1 MLSVHLIRECHST
14 GQHNV
19 WYMTGPQSVL
29 VKWDQGVEVII
40 FIIII
45 TILKILQ
52 SLFSPKVEIDTAI
65 KEVHLIVCLL
75 DVLLFL
81 CRFNKECDFSTRWQP
96 IELWTLLLFMMYVS
110 GKHDNIWEFIKWQF
124 SLQLRSLLYFAQHNP
139 IKGKANWPQASFLL
153 SLAKKSITAW
163 RELFWLF
170 SQWTNFHLD
179 WLCWS

>member
-1 MLSVHLIRECHST
+1 M
-14 GQHNV
+14 
-19 WYMTGPQSVL
+19 MGPRSVL
-29 VKWDQGVEVII
+29 VKWDQCGEII
-40 FIIII
+40 IIIIII
-45 TILKILQ
+45 TILKMPQ
-52 SLFSPKVEIDTAI
+52 SLLSPKVQIGKRNT
-65 KEVHLIVCLL
+65 LTVC
-75 DVLLFL
+75 FL
-81 CRFNKECDFSTRWQP
+81 NVPVFFCCFNEECDFSTRWQP
-96 IELWTLLLFMMYVS
+96 VELWTLLLFMMYVS